1 MNALSQL
8 KVMRIDRT
16 RDHLKRFEQIESLQA
31 FSVGAMVLFASL
43 GLGEAVYRLTFW
55 DFDGAKDRL
64 LIEVLFGL
72 LLGYLASKL
81 ARAIYKRRKL
91 RTATLDLI
99 RDKNY
104 RIRNALEAISP
115 SAHPLRNQQSIRV
128 IYEGVEQIE
137 NALKDA

>member
-64 LIEVLFGL
+64 PIEALFG
-72 LLGYLASKL
+72 
-81 ARAIYKRRKL
+81 
-91 RTATLDLI
+91 
-99 RDKNY
+99 
-104 RIRNALEAISP
+104 
-115 SAHPLRNQQSIRV
+115 QS
-128 IYEGVEQIE
+128 YT
-137 NALKDA
+137 